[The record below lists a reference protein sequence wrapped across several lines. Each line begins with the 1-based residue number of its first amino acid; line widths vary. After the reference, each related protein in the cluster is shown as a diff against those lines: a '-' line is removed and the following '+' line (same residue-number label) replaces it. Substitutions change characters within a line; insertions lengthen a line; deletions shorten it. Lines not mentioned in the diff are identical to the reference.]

1 MGVYRSQLSYR
12 SGVGQPHIYFCDTSA
27 EMPASGLLA
36 GADILF
42 CHQDKYWYVANS
54 ATTWEAAAT
63 GEGGGPH
70 THPIGDVT
78 NLQTTLDGKAEIS
91 HTHVKADVTDFAH
104 AHVIGDVTNLQ
115 TTLDGKSN
123 TDHTHPGGSATPQFQ
138 LIVIAN
144 PITYTNAAAGGTEP
158 AGQQSRV
165 QADLR
170 GAVNVVGQCLF
181 SVIPHAASGKLHFQ
195 YSTDGGSNWNTLLDM
210 GTGGYSANVLKVS
223 AATAVPA
230 GAKIVNALI
239 RVIVHGDGVVDAIC
253 QKACLMFQPA

>member
-1 MGVYRSQLSYR
+1 MGKFAKASSD
-12 SGVGQPHIYFCDTSA
+12 GTCASA
-27 EMPASGLLA
+27 GP
-36 GADILF
+36 
-42 CHQDKYWYVANS
+42 
-54 ATTWEAAAT
+54 
-63 GEGGGPH
+63 GGGPH
-70 THPIGDVT
+70 THPISDVT
-78 NLQTTLDGKAEIS
+78 DLQTTLDGKAAVS
-91 HTHVKADVTDFAH
+91 HAHVKADVTDFAH
-104 AHVIGDVTNLQ
+104 VHPIGEVTNLQ
-115 TTLDGKSN
+115 TSLDGKSN

-195 YSTDGGSNWNTLLDM
+195 YSTNGGGAWSTLLDM
-210 GTGGYSANVLKVS
+210 GTGGYSANTLKVS
-223 AATAVPA
+223 AATAVPE
-230 GAKIVNALI
+230 GAKVVNALI
-239 RVIVHGDGVVDAIC
+239 RVIVHGDGVVDPVC

>member
-1 MGVYRSQLSYR
+1 MKMTNAA
-12 SGVGQPHIYFCDTSA
+12 GQVIFEINPTTGQIVK
-27 EMPASGLLA
+27 EN
-36 GADILF
+36 GADF
-42 CHQDKYWYVANS
+42 S
-54 ATTWEAAAT
+54 PSS
-63 GEGGGPH
+63 GGPH
-70 THPIGDVT
+70 THPIGEVT
-78 NLQTTLDGKAEIS
+78 NLQTSLDGKAA
-91 HTHVKADVTDFAH
+91 TAH
-104 AHVIGDVTNLQ
+104 GHAIGDVTNLQ
-115 TTLDGKSN
+115 TALEGKSN

-195 YSTDGGSNWNTLLDM
+195 YSTDGGSNWSTLLDM
-210 GTGGYSANVLKVS
+210 ATGGYSANVLKVS

-230 GAKIVNALI
+230 GAKVVNALI
-239 RVIVHGDGVVDAIC
+239 RVIVHGDGVVDPVC

>member
-1 MGVYRSQLSYR
+1 MGKFAKASSD
-12 SGVGQPHIYFCDTSA
+12 GTCASA
-27 EMPASGLLA
+27 GP
-36 GADILF
+36 
-42 CHQDKYWYVANS
+42 
-54 ATTWEAAAT
+54 
-63 GEGGGPH
+63 GGGPH
-70 THPIGDVT
+70 THPISDVT
-78 NLQTTLDGKAEIS
+78 DLQTTLDGKAAVS
-91 HTHVKADVTDFAH
+91 HAHVKADVTDFAH
-104 AHVIGDVTNLQ
+104 VHPIGEVTNLQTSLDGKAATAHGHAIADVTNLQ
-115 TTLDGKSN
+115 ASLDGKSN

-195 YSTDGGSNWNTLLDM
+195 YSTNGGGAWSTLLDM
-210 GTGGYSANVLKVS
+210 GTGGYSANTLKVS
-223 AATAVPA
+223 AATAVPE
-230 GAKIVNALI
+230 GAKVVNALI
-239 RVIVHGDGVVDAIC
+239 RVIVHGDGVVDPVA

>member
-1 MGVYRSQLSYR
+1 MGKFAKASSDGTCA
-12 SGVGQPHIYFCDTSA
+12 SAGPGGGPHAANHQNNGADEISVA
-27 EMPASGLLA
+27 GLSGLLA
-36 GADILF
+36 DA
-42 CHQDKYWYVANS
+42 
-54 ATTWEAAAT
+54 
-63 GEGGGPH
+63 
-70 THPIGDVT
+70 
-78 NLQTTLDGKAEIS
+78 QTPLA
-91 HTHVKADVTDFAH
+91 HAHVKEDVTDFAH
-104 AHVIGDVTNLQ
+104 VHPIGEVTNLQ
-115 TTLDGKSN
+115 TALDGKSN
-123 TDHTHPGGSATPQFQ
+123 TDHTHQGGSATPQFQ

-144 PITYTNAAAGGTEP
+144 PLTYTNAAAGGTEP

-210 GTGGYSANVLKVS
+210 ATGGYSANVLKVS

-230 GAKIVNALI
+230 GAKVVNALI
-239 RVIVHGDGVVDAIC
+239 RVIVHGDGVVDPVC

>member
-1 MGVYRSQLSYR
+1 MGKFAKASSD
-12 SGVGQPHIYFCDTSA
+12 GTCASA
-27 EMPASGLLA
+27 GP
-36 GADILF
+36 
-42 CHQDKYWYVANS
+42 
-54 ATTWEAAAT
+54 
-63 GEGGGPH
+63 GGGPH
-70 THPIGDVT
+70 THPISDVT
-78 NLQTTLDGKAEIS
+78 DLQTTLDGKAAVS
-91 HTHVKADVTDFAH
+91 HAHVKADVTDFAH
-104 AHVIGDVTNLQ
+104 VHPIGEVTNLQ
-115 TTLDGKSN
+115 TSLDGKSN

-195 YSTDGGSNWNTLLDM
+195 YSTNGGGAWSTLLDM
-210 GTGGYSANVLKVS
+210 GTGGYSANTLKVS
-223 AATAVPA
+223 AATAVPE
-230 GAKIVNALI
+230 GAKVVNALI
-239 RVIVHGDGVVDAIC
+239 RVIVHGDGVVDPVA